1 MKKPDIYIVGININK
16 QYAYSLSKE
25 ADPADRYVRV
35 VHGIYFRESIPA
47 EQLFE
52 TYGFRIT
59 RQLLA
64 NAALTHSTAWYKRP
78 TDGRIFV
85 GGAYPYHR
93 TVGDKVGDFAIVQSM
108 IAQRSN
114 QLLMDISSNMK
125 AIISQRLVRT
135 QDGKGRR
142 AAVEILLN
150 TPLIAENILKGHFHN
165 LKEIMTKS
173 RELGM
178 QTFDQAL
185 FDLYNE
191 GAISYDEA
199 LRNADSVNELR
210 LQIKLKGNRPETSV
224 VMTPQNMVKEET
236 ERQQES

>member
-1 MKKPDIYIVGININK
+1 MTKPDIYIVGININK

-35 VHGIYFRESIPA
+35 VHGIYFRETIPA

-114 QLLMDISSNMK
+114 QLLMDMLNDR
-125 AIISQRLVRT
+125 RLYSTFTVT
-135 QDGKGRR
+135 DPLGSFDMHC
-142 AAVEILLN
+142 ATDEMILLSMFDSTKAN
-150 TPLIAENILKGHFHN
+150 KEKHLPQVEMNKLLSGLLNKHGDMPTLLVLLREMAE
-165 LKEIMTKS
+165 EIGK
-173 RELGM
+173 
-178 QTFDQAL
+178 
-185 FDLYNE
+185 
-191 GAISYDEA
+191 
-199 LRNADSVNELR
+199 VNEYNRALKS
-210 LQIKLKGNRPETSV
+210 LLTIK
-224 VMTPQNMVKEET
+224 
-236 ERQQES
+236 

>member
-35 VHGIYFRESIPA
+35 VHGIYFRASIPA

-108 IAQRSN
+108 ISQRSN
-114 QLLMDISSNMK
+114 QLLTDMLNDR
-125 AIISQRLVRT
+125 RLYYPFTVT
-135 QDGKGRR
+135 DPMGSFDMHC
-142 AAVEILLN
+142 ATDEMILLSMFDSTKAN
-150 TPLIAENILKGHFHN
+150 KEKHLPQVEMNKLLDDLLYKYGDMPTLLVLLREMAE
-165 LKEIMTKS
+165 EIGK
-173 RELGM
+173 
-178 QTFDQAL
+178 
-185 FDLYNE
+185 
-191 GAISYDEA
+191 
-199 LRNADSVNELR
+199 VNEYNRALKS
-210 LQIKLKGNRPETSV
+210 LLTIK
-224 VMTPQNMVKEET
+224 
-236 ERQQES
+236 